1 MDDFKDIGR
10 WIEEE
15 VKRVKH
21 VVETEVSPMAE
32 KKAIQALRIASTK
45 LAEFAEKLEKR
56 AKSASA

>member
-1 MDDFKDIGR
+1 MDDIKDFGR

-21 VVETEVSPMAE
+21 VVETEISPTAE
-32 KKAIQALRIASTK
+32 KKAIEGLRFASAK

-56 AKSASA
+56 AKRASA